1 MIVNDRTAF
10 LSFFDE
16 MKNYEKKKK
25 TFILPNYINHF

>member
-10 LSFFDE
+10 LSFFE